1 MPPLAPNIG
10 HWVRLLDTMISR
22 AKHFRLIALA
32 ALLLPLLVACG
43 RSENTLNLVLICIDT
58 VRYDSFIEPGVTDAL
73 DPWFARA
80 QVYDN
85 AMSAAPWTIPSVAT
99 VLTGLYPAEHG
110 AGRFEGDIADL
121 SRKPPSPLADDRD
134 TLAEVLRDEGIQTG
148 AFVSHPFFG
157 EALGLEQGFEVLRQR
172 KGWEQDVEQF
182 WRWKD
187 TLDPDQRFF
196 AYLHFME
203 AHDFHLKNRAVLS
216 ERLAALDEPSREAVR
231 ARANPALCS
240 DSETLRCLRHETY
253 NATVLQLRDALAS
266 LLQELERR
274 HLLGRTVVVVYSDH
288 GEAFWE
294 HAAEE
299 KAAGEDPRGWFG
311 FGHGQSMYQELLH
324 VPLVAWHPG
333 WPGRRYPGLV
343 SLVDVMPTLLN
354 WLGAGSVPDGA
365 SGQLLP
371 TPERRNSPQ
380 ADRAVFAS
388 GIAYGPEKI
397 AARTGDLK
405 SIYTPR
411 EQRFEYFDLAADPG
425 EHSPVTGNALTMQFD
440 TLTGDYQE
448 RYRDSKATAGSYS
461 PQQLESLQAIGYLQG
476 ASPDPGKET
485 ETATSPPTG
494 FNPDQEDKH
503 P

>member
-1 MPPLAPNIG
+1 MMT
-10 HWVRLLDTMISR
+10 RTSD
-22 AKHFRLIALA
+22 FRLIALA
-32 ALLLPLLVACG
+32 ALLLPLLAACG
-43 RSENTLNLVLICIDT
+43 RSGPIPNLVLICIDT

-73 DPWFARA
+73 DPWLANA
-80 QVYDN
+80 QIYDN

-110 AGRFEGDIADL
+110 AGRFEGATADL
-121 SRKPPSPLADDRD
+121 SHEPPSPLAADNN
-134 TLAEVLRDEGIQTG
+134 TLAEVLRAQGIRTG
-148 AFVSHPFFG
+148 AFFSHPFFR
-157 EALGLEQGFEVLRQR
+157 EKLGLEQGFEVLRQR
-172 KGWEQDVEQF
+172 KGWDQDVEQF

-203 AHDFHLKNRAVLS
+203 AHDFHLKNRAILF
-216 ERLAALDEPSREAVR
+216 ERLDELDEPTKKAVR
-231 ARANPALCS
+231 ARSNPAICEDS
-240 DSETLRCLRHETY
+240 DALRCLRHEAY

-274 HLLGRTVVVVYSDH
+274 DLLERTVVVVYSDH

-299 KAAGEDPRGWFG
+299 EAAGEDPRGWFG
-311 FGHGQSMYQELLH
+311 FGHGHSMYQELLH
-324 VPLVAWHPG
+324 VPLVVWHPD
-333 WPGRRYPGLV
+333 WPGTRYSGLV
-343 SLVDVMPTLLN
+343 SLVDVMPSVLN
-354 WLGAGSVPDGA
+354 WLGAGSVPGGA

-371 TPERRNSPQ
+371 TPGRRDAPET
-380 ADRAVFAS
+380 DRAVFAS

-411 EQRFEYFDLAADPG
+411 EQRFEYFDLSTDPG

-440 TLTGDYQE
+440 TLTGDYQD
-448 RYRDSKATAGSYS
+448 RYRDSKVTAGSYS

-485 ETATSPPTG
+485 ETITSPPAG
-494 FNPDQEDKH
+494 PNPDQEEKH